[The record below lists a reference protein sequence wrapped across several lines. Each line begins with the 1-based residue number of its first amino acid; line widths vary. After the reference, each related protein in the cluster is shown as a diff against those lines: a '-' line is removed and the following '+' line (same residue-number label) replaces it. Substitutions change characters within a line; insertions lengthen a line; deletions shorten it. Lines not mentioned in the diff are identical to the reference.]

1 MSDVCGSWDDSAGVQ
16 CAAEGVKIAAG
27 AASATIV
34 QRQCV
39 RVGAADAV
47 ERRIVVAN
55 SEAAD
60 VKSILNRGESDS
72 VLGSRIPRE

>member
-1 MSDVCGSWDDSAGVQ
+1 VCWKFSSSGPRFVHMSDVCGSWDDSAGVQ

-34 QRQCV
+34 
-39 RVGAADAV
+39 
-47 ERRIVVAN
+47 VAN